1 VANRFTDQFVALMRL
16 TLPQRRLAW
25 RRGRGLQWLGLALAW
40 FWLGL
45 MLYLLRPV
53 AFSPVFEPYRF
64 LPPNLGT
71 TAFDVLIVILLPLVT
86 MTFTALALPSLSWW
100 LGAGIVRTAALSGRT
115 TLTVGAIDQPKPLA
129 GDEIPQDAQPFTAL
143 KLPTVDKF
151 THALVISDIV
161 FTLLCVSAALF
172 LWPRGVST
180 TGGLSRD
187 SLDLFLFTI
196 PFFGIGKF
204 FVLYGAPQ
212 IIANGWWIFLPGR
225 RQRLLAVDGWGI
237 RWRETRWRTREQ
249 TLAWQD
255 IAAFCIQRDFT
266 FTRLSLGYNST
277 YLLLGNDVSFS
288 WVVPARANDAQRAAS
303 ELLARLVVTY
313 TQKPLLDVTASLD
326 AARAPEL
333 PFGLSAKFAADGRE
347 PAKTLL
353 AELQA
358 ARRSAQRAR
367 PEVDG
372 APSDLAGYL
381 GNLAGDLM
389 RPLRLKARYY
399 WINAALLALVAV
411 GICGMWMIDQQRS
424 DVYIRT
430 LSPRVAAETPLV
442 SDSLTSDNHAWP
454 VQAPTTADPTS
465 LAFAHGGYA
474 INGGPDQDNY
484 TVWRGARYADLAV
497 AVTLREIA
505 AHDYDVAGLVAQV
518 QGAGTGDAD
527 KIIFDISPLGGSWEL
542 FHYQPGQGPPDD
554 GWHYLGTGDSAA
566 IHTGAGATNRLLL
579 VIVGTTYLCY
589 VNGQFVGGG
598 VDSYAS
604 ASSPHSGYAGLFV
617 RAPSTVDVFNDFAI
631 YPAPPPYQ
639 PLLHGLGL

>member
-1 VANRFTDQFVALMRL
+1 MADRFTDQFVAFMRL
-16 TLPQRRLAW
+16 APPQRRAAW

-45 MLYLLRPV
+45 MLSLLKPV
-53 AFSPVFEPYRF
+53 AFSPVFDPYRF
-64 LPPNLGT
+64 SPPNLGT
-71 TAFDVLIVILLPLVT
+71 TELDVFIVILLPLVT
-86 MTFTALALPSLSWW
+86 VTFTALALPPLSCW

-115 TLTVGAIDQPKPLA
+115 TLTVGAIDQPKPLE
-129 GDEIPQDAQPFTAL
+129 GDEIPPDAQPFMAL

-151 THALVISDIV
+151 TRALVISDIV

-180 TGGLSRD
+180 TGGQSRD

-255 IAAFCIQRDFT
+255 IAAFCIQREFT
-266 FTRLSLGYNST
+266 FTRFSLNYNST
-277 YLLLGNDVSFS
+277 YMLLGNDTSFS
-288 WVVPARANDAQRAAS
+288 WKVPGRANDVQRTAS
-303 ELLARLVVTY
+303 ELLARLVVTQ
-313 TQKPLLDVTASLD
+313 TGRPLLDVTASLD
-326 AARAPEL
+326 VARGPEL
-333 PFGLSAKFAADGRE
+333 PFGLSAKFAANERE

-353 AELQA
+353 AELKA
-358 ARRSAQRAR
+358 ARRSARRAR
-367 PEVDG
+367 PG
-372 APSDLAGYL
+372 INSAPSDLAGYA
-381 GNLAGDLM
+381 GNPADNLM

-411 GICGMWMIDQQRS
+411 GICGVWMIDQQRS
-424 DVYIRT
+424 DVYSRT
-430 LSPRVAAETPLV
+430 LSPRVAAETPLY

-484 TVWRGARYADLAV
+484 IVWRGARYADMAV
-497 AVTLREIA
+497 AVTLHEVA
-505 AHDYDVAGLVAQV
+505 ATDYDIAGLVARV

-542 FHYQPGQGPPDD
+542 IHYQPGQALQRTAGITSA
-554 GWHYLGTGDSAA
+554 LGT
-566 IHTGAGATNRLLL
+566 
-579 VIVGTTYLCY
+579 
-589 VNGQFVGGG
+589 
-598 VDSYAS
+598 
-604 ASSPHSGYAGLFV
+604 V
-617 RAPSTVDVFNDFAI
+617 RQSTLALALPI
-631 YPAPPPYQ
+631 
-639 PLLHGLGL
+639 G